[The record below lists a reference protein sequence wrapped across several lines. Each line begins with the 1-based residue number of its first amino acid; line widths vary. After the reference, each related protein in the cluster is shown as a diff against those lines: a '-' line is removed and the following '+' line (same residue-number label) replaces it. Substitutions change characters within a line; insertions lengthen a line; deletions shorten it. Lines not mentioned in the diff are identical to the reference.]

1 MCNVSKSYPAFR
13 FDAQRWC
20 RNILPTQI
28 QQASKKTAEKRF
40 GTEKKLTFPL
50 TNYETIVVDV
60 AAADQLWGPQ
70 RREPERASAV
80 EGRRRPQPGRTFHHQ
95 HSRRRKQGSASSE
108 LQKYIQNVSWLSVKD
123 PRGGRDGTFGGKVDP
138 GTVLY
143 RLMSRAA
150 SFKGVVV
157 HVGWK
162 NRRFK

>member
-1 MCNVSKSYPAFR
+1 M
-13 FDAQRWC
+13 
-20 RNILPTQI
+20 TQKHSPHPDKTGI
-28 QQASKKTAEKRF
+28 KKDSGETLWHWKEADF
-40 GTEKKLTFPL
+40 SL

-70 RREPERASAV
+70 RREPGRASAV
-80 EGRRRPQPGRTFHHQ
+80 EDRRRPQPGRTFHHQ

-150 SFKGVVV
+150 SFKGVMV

-162 NRRFK
+162 NRRFKQAVWAG